1 MFLLW
6 WAWKSRGKVSAE
18 LMGMAAQKHLLVLAA
33 AVSALRAESWGTV
46 SSLLSL
52 QGKKIPREKNTKEK
66 GQFHRK
72 SFLK

>member
-33 AVSALRAESWGTV
+33 AVSALRAES
-46 SSLLSL
+46 
-52 QGKKIPREKNTKEK
+52 
-66 GQFHRK
+66 
-72 SFLK
+72 

>member
-33 AVSALRAESWGTV
+33 AVSALRAESWGTT
-46 SSLLSL
+46 SSLLSV
-52 QGKKIPREKNTKEK
+52 QGKKIPRKRGNSTENL
-66 GQFHRK
+66 F
-72 SFLK
+72 